1 MGDWLAD
8 LPLWWGKVI
17 AVLFFLAIA
26 VWTWRRPKSYI
37 LKGAP
42 DNHGWRD
49 LRVWA
54 TVLMVI
60 QIFIYLAL

>member
-37 LKGAP
+37 HKGAP